1 MGKYTDL
8 AEKIGKLVD
17 DKNAAYGSS
26 FDQAGDFLKLLYPNG
41 IPVDSYTDML
51 CVVRIFDKLKRIATR
66 KDAFGESP
74 YGDIVGYGL
83 LGLYKDGGAN
93 KVENAEPVSEPEP
106 YTPAPNDVIQA
117 RAEEAAEKKS
127 EQEKSFEEK
136 RTDEQGYYKLNTV
149 MQDRAK
155 AEYEEQQKAKIKE
168 MIEARQKAF
177 SSKQTTEPVP
187 AEESKKKEVEEP
199 KLVKAK
205 CKICGIEVDQLIDE
219 REIKSGKIVVH
230 QDCYTKWQREQNL
243 KQQTS

>member
-1 MGKYTDL
+1 MGKYADL

-83 LGLYKDGGAN
+83 LGLFKDGGSQ
-93 KVENAEPVSEPEP
+93 KVENTEPEP
-106 YTPAPNDVIQA
+106 YTPTPDDVRQA
-117 RAEEAAEKKS
+117 REEQAAASKT
-127 EQEKSFEEK
+127 FEEK

-168 MIEARQKAF
+168 MIEARQKAVPEQ
-177 SSKQTTEPVP
+177 KIEEP
-187 AEESKKKEVEEP
+187 AKKKEEP
-199 KLVKAK
+199 KLIKAK
-205 CKICGIEVDQLIDE
+205 CRLCNIDIDQMIDE
-219 REIKSGKIVVH
+219 NDLKAGKVIVH
-230 QDCYTKWQREQNL
+230 QDCYSKWQREQKL
-243 KQQTS
+243 KEQNS